1 MDKSTKQFSQ
11 LMLREY
17 FRREGRKIV
26 IARRSGCEEFSVRL
40 YLLVT
45 SEVIPSLT
53 SKLKKN
59 NNRHANMVWGKA
71 QEISAL
77 HNGLHTTKEF

>member
-26 IARRSGCEEFSVRL
+26 IAKGIGIFL
-40 YLLVT
+40 
-45 SEVIPSLT
+45 
-53 SKLKKN
+53 
-59 NNRHANMVWGKA
+59 
-71 QEISAL
+71 
-77 HNGLHTTKEF
+77 